1 MNMKQLPQISESE
14 WEVMKILWDE
24 SPLSSIEIAKRLR
37 LHPQTTRTFISRLVQ
52 KKAIQFLKKGR
63 AYLYEP
69 SIKESDCK
77 TMVSQKFLER
87 VFGGSLQPMLTHLV
101 EQDALTDDEM
111 DALRKILRKKGRK
124 S

>member
-1 MNMKQLPQISESE
+1 MNMKRLPQISESE
-14 WEVMKILWDE
+14 WEVMKTLWDE
-24 SPLSSIEIAKRLR
+24 SPLSSLEIAKRLK

-52 KKAIQFLKKGR
+52 KKAIRFLKKGR

-69 SIKESDCK
+69 SIEESDCK
-77 TMVSQKFLER
+77 TMMSRKFLQR

-101 EQDALTDDEM
+101 KQDALSEEEM
-111 DALRKILRKKGRK
+111 DALRKILRRKGNQ

>member
-1 MNMKQLPQISESE
+1 MKT
-14 WEVMKILWDE
+14 LWDE
-24 SPLSSIEIAKRLR
+24 SPLSSIEIAKRLK

-52 KKAIQFLKKGR
+52 KKAVRFLKKGR

-77 TMVSQKFLER
+77 TVVSQKFLER

-111 DALRKILRKKGRK
+111 EALRKILRRKGKK

>member
-1 MNMKQLPQISESE
+1 MKMKKLPQISESE

-24 SPLSSIEIAKRLR
+24 SPLSSIEIAKRLK